1 VEIISTICSLL
12 VSIEAIFTR
21 HRMSL
26 TVVDPDLPGVACYDF
41 AYQQCQSNNNRKAQ
55 CRRPSGIFQRL
66 VSFRHEDSPG
76 PAYLLSV
83 SNIRMLHNTFPLDTI
98 KTLLN
103 QPRTIIVFL
112 VPIKLLNHPHLLS
125 YSRQSKAK
133 GSCLQILPFDPSDD
147 VNDDQVA
154 ECITKFCKVRAFNG
168 WMSFDEDLPSR
179 LRLCA
184 IVRAVRESQES

>member
-1 VEIISTICSLL
+1 MSSMVVEP
-12 VSIEAIFTR
+12 
-21 HRMSL
+21 H
-26 TVVDPDLPGVACYDF
+26 LPGVSCHDF
-41 AYQQCQSNNNRKAQ
+41 AYQQCQHKNNRKAQ
-55 CRRPSGIFQRL
+55 CRRPSGIFHRL
-66 VSFRHEDSPG
+66 VSFRHEESTG

-112 VPIKLLNHPHLLS
+112 VPIKLLNHPHLLT

-147 VNDDQVA
+147 TNDDQVV
-154 ECITKFCKVRAFNG
+154 ECIAKTCKLTAFNG

-184 IVRAVRESQES
+184 IVTAVHEFQES